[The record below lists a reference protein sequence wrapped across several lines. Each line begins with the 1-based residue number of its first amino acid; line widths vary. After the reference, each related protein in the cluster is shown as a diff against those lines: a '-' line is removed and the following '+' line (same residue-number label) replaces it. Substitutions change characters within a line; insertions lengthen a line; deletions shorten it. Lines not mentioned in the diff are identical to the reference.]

1 MKNRLL
7 FFFFFFQSDIISNVD
22 FWVHS
27 FETYHNTN
35 FESPSS
41 IFNLTEMEFRQR
53 LTQYLFSKEGS
64 RHRLMFRYHEELVCG
79 QPAPDIQVHTFKTFI
94 QIPSNI
100 VKYVT

>member
-7 FFFFFFQSDIISNVD
+7 IFFFFFFQSDIISNVD

-64 RHRLMFRYHEELVCG
+64 RHRLMFRYHEELICG
-79 QPAPDIQVHTFKTFI
+79 QPAPDIQVHTNTFYI
-94 QIPSNI
+94 GRMVSN
-100 VKYVT
+100 T